1 MIQWAGAHHEMLD
14 GSGYPRGL
22 RGDEIPYEARILTII
37 DVFEA
42 LTSSDRPYKKAMEES
57 KALEVLNGMAEEG
70 KLDKEI
76 LRLFKEAL
84 EQKEDKLQLF
94 HQINE

>member
-1 MIQWAGAHHEMLD
+1 
-14 GSGYPRGL
+14 
-22 RGDEIPYEARILTII
+22 
-37 DVFEA
+37 
-42 LTSSDRPYKKAMEES
+42 
-57 KALEVLNGMAEEG
+57 MAEEG